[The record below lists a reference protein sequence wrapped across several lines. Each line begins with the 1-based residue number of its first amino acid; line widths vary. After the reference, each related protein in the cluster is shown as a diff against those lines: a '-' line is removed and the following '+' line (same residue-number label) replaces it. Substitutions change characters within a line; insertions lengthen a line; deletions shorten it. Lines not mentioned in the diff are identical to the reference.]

1 MDYSQYNVTDDPPS
15 PRKKKRKVDLKRR
28 PSANRLA
35 AEKYKTKP
43 LNLPRPVRRRNVST
57 LDNPVTTSI
66 DPPPSEASTSSTKGT
81 VMKPAMQMETDEVI
95 NQLLDI
101 DVHQEDNETGEYDV
115 PIAPNQIPVQSVGT
129 VPETNT
135 DAQTTAK
142 DAEDNNIKPLL
153 LPRVL
158 GTAIKIET
166 SANNEKSKSKPK
178 VFKTVEYKLKRKYS
192 KPRKFSCVKCVQKF
206 ETQKELN
213 DHFRTAHLP
222 VKCDL
227 CQEHFDTPAAMLWHK
242 YKHYEYMY
250 ECKICDKGFQFES
263 QKREHMRVHQTQGDW
278 VCFKPKCGKWF
289 KRESELNAHLFS
301 HNKVPQKCEHCPYTN
316 PDPRNL
322 RAHMR
327 KHSNMLPFK
336 CSQCGKGFKWVQQRV
351 RHLNSGK
358 CPGPN
363 NST

>member
-1 MDYSQYNVTDDPPS
+1 M
-15 PRKKKRKVDLKRR
+15 DLKRR

-43 LNLPRPVRRRNVST
+43 LNLPRPVRRRNAST
-57 LDNPVTTSI
+57 LSNPVTTSI
-66 DPPPSEASTSSTKGT
+66 ETPPTEASMSSMKGI
-81 VMKPAMQMETDEVI
+81 VMKPTTQMETDKVI

-101 DVHQEDNETGEYDV
+101 DVHQEDNDNGEYDV
-115 PIAPNQIPVQSVGT
+115 PIAPNQIPAQPGGT
-129 VPETNT
+129 VPKTNT
-135 DAQTTAK
+135 DAQATTK
-142 DAEDNNIKPLL
+142 DAEDNNIKLLL

-158 GTAIKIET
+158 GTAIKIEIP
-166 SANNEKSKSKPK
+166 ANNKKPKPKPK

-192 KPRKFSCVKCVQKF
+192 KPRKFSCVKCVEKF

-213 DHFRTAHLP
+213 DHFCVAHLP

-227 CQEHFDTPAAMLWHK
+227 CQEHFDTPAAMLRHK

-263 QKREHMRVHQTQGDW
+263 QKCEHMRVHQTQGDW
-278 VCFKPKCGKWF
+278 VCFKPKCGKRF

-316 PDPRNL
+316 SCNL

-327 KHSNMLPFK
+327 KHSNVLPFK
-336 CSQCGKGFKWVQQRV
+336 CSQCGKGFKWFQ
-351 RHLNSGK
+351 
-358 CPGPN
+358 
-363 NST
+363 

>member
-1 MDYSQYNVTDDPPS
+1 MM
-15 PRKKKRKVDLKRR
+15 
-28 PSANRLA
+28 
-35 AEKYKTKP
+35 
-43 LNLPRPVRRRNVST
+43 
-57 LDNPVTTSI
+57 SI
-66 DPPPSEASTSSTKGT
+66 EPTPSEASTSSTKGT
-81 VMKPAMQMETDEVI
+81 VMKPAMQMETNEVI

-115 PIAPNQIPVQSVGT
+115 PIAPNQIPVQPVGT
-129 VPETNT
+129 VPKINT
-135 DAQTTAK
+135 DTQATAK
-142 DAEDNNIKPLL
+142 DVEDNNIKPLL

-166 SANNEKSKSKPK
+166 SANNKKSKSKPK
-178 VFKTVEYKLKRKYS
+178 VIKTVEYKLKRRHS
-192 KPRKFSCVKCVQKF
+192 KPRKFSCVKCVKKF

-213 DHFRTAHLP
+213 DHFHTAHPL

-227 CQEHFDTPAAMLWHK
+227 CQEHFDTPTAMLRHK

-263 QKREHMRVHQTQGDW
+263 QKHEHMRVHQTQGDW
-278 VCFKPKCGKWF
+278 VCFKPKCGKQF

-327 KHSNMLPFK
+327 KHSNTLPFE
-336 CSQCGKGFKWVQQRV
+336 CSQCGKGFKWVQQHV

-363 NST
+363 N